1 MTKVG
6 ITGGIGSGKSF
17 VSKILRSMNYPV
29 FNSDSEAKK
38 IIQENK
44 EVREDLIALFG
55 EETFSNNELNKAF
68 LANIIFNDNEPLEKV
83 NAIVHP
89 KVRQAFEAFA
99 KIENNSVVFNEAAIL
114 FESGGHSQLDKVIL
128 ISAPMKLRLQRVMN
142 RDHSTEKEV
151 LARMNKQW
159 TDEQKR
165 ELADFE
171 IINDEQQPLVHQI
184 EEVLM
189 KLKY

>member
-68 LANIIFNDNEPLEKV
+68 LANIIFNDNEALEKV